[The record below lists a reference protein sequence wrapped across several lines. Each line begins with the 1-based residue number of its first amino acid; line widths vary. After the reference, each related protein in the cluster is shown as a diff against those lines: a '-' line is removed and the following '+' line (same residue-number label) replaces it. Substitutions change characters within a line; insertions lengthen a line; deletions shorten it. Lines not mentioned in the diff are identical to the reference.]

1 VGGGGYRDVD
11 PGSLLAA
18 GYQLSRPALKFLI
31 VDF

>member
-1 VGGGGYRDVD
+1 VGGGGYGDID
-11 PGSLLAA
+11 ASGLLAA